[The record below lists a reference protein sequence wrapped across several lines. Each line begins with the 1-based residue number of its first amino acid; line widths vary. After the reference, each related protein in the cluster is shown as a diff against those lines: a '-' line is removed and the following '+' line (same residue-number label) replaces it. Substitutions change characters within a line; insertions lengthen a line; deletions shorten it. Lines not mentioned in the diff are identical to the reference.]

1 LRTIPSL
8 TRNRQACTLSAA
20 LCAAYLIAAAPT
32 SLLAQSAVVPATVS
46 QVWAPDLGDGRYKNP
61 ILYAD
66 YSDADV
72 IRVGQDFYLVASS
85 FNMIPGLPILHSRDL
100 VNWQIVAHAL
110 TRQEPAERFNQPNHG
125 NGVWAPALRYH
136 AGEFFL
142 FYPEPDTGIYMTKAS
157 TVTGPWST
165 PILVK
170 AGPGWIDPCP
180 FWDDDG
186 KAYLVNAMAA
196 SRSGIKSVI
205 VLSRMSTDGTHL
217 LDSGT
222 IVVDGHSADPT
233 LEGPKIYKRN
243 GWYYLSAPAGGVPTG
258 WQVVF
263 RSRKIYGPYERRV
276 VLAQGTTSINGPH
289 QGAWVDTPSGES
301 WFLHFQDQGPYGRV
315 VLLEP
320 MSWKDDW
327 PIIGINTNASGT
339 GEPVTTYHKP
349 KVTPTVIPSTPADSD
364 EFNAPDI
371 GPQWQWQANPQP
383 GWAFSSAALG
393 VLRLTA
399 IPPTK
404 GDTNLWNIP
413 NVLTQKLPGPAF
425 TVTTKVTFLS
435 TFVGEETGLVINGQ
449 SYAYIGIVHTSEG
462 LAVHSFQRLHADGA
476 DVANDSPA
484 RPIKGNTVYLRATVQ
499 SDALLTLHGVHT
511 GAIATFSY
519 SENGTGFTT
528 LGQPFHAEPGRW
540 IGATVGLFALG
551 TSNAGERGYADYDW
565 FRFTPA
571 PK

>member
-1 LRTIPSL
+1 MRTIPSQIVP
-8 TRNRQACTLSAA
+8 RQTSCPARGPLAPTFQRVAHVFAAFLLACLSLSA
-20 LCAAYLIAAAPT
+20 PSQQPKT
-32 SLLAQSAVVPATVS
+32 PPNVS

-66 YSDADV
+66 YSDPDA
-72 IRVGQDFYLVASS
+72 IRVGNDFYLVSSS
-85 FNMIPGLPILHSRDL
+85 FNMVPGLPILHSRDL

-110 TRQEPAERFNQPNHG
+110 ERQEPEDRFNQPNHG

-142 FYPEPDTGIYMTKAS
+142 FYPEPDTGIYMTKAHAI
-157 TVTGPWST
+157 TGPWSR

-180 FWDDDG
+180 LWDDDG

-205 VLSRMSTDGTHL
+205 ILSRMSPDGTRL

-222 IVVDGHSADPT
+222 IVVDGHPTDPT

-263 RSRKIYGPYERRV
+263 RSKQIYGPYERRV
-276 VLAQGTTSINGPH
+276 VLAQGATNINGPH
-289 QGAWVDTPSGES
+289 QGAWVDTANGES

-320 MSWKDDW
+320 MSWKDGW
-327 PIIGINTNASGT
+327 PIIGINTNAAGT
-339 GEPVTTYHKP
+339 GEPVSTYRKP
-349 KVTPTVIPSTPADSD
+349 KVMPAQASSTPPDSD
-364 EFNAPDI
+364 EFNASEL
-371 GPQWQWQANPQP
+371 GPQWQWQANQQP
-383 GWAFSSAALG
+383 GWALPSAALG
-393 VLRLTA
+393 VLRLTPVPA
-399 IPPTK
+399 VHD
-404 GDTNLWNIP
+404 DTNLWNVP
-413 NVLTQKLPGPAF
+413 NVLTQKLPAPAF

-449 SYAYIGIVHTSEG
+449 SYAYISILHTEKG
-462 LAVHSFQRLHADGA
+462 LAVRSVQRLNAASGGEA
-476 DVANDSPA
+476 VASSAHPV
-484 RPIKGNTVYLRATVQ
+484 KGTTVYLRATMQ
-499 SDALLTLHGVHT
+499 R
-511 GAIATFSY
+511 GAVATFSY
-519 SENGTGFTT
+519 SENGTDFIP

-540 IGATVGLFALG
+540 IGATIGLFALG
-551 TSNAGERGYADYDW
+551 TSNPGERGYADYDW

-571 PK
+571 P